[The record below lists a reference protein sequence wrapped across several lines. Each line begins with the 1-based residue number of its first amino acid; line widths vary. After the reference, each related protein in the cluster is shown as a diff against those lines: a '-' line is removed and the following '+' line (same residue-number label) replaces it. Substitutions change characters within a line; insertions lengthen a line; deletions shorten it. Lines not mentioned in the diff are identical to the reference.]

1 VLVAAY
7 IDYQYKYGALV
18 VTVGYNDRQEK
29 QIEVPVQM
37 LFVLVYCTISTKK
50 IVWGVWFE

>member
-1 VLVAAY
+1 MAAY

-18 VTVGYNDRQEK
+18 VTVGYNDSQEK